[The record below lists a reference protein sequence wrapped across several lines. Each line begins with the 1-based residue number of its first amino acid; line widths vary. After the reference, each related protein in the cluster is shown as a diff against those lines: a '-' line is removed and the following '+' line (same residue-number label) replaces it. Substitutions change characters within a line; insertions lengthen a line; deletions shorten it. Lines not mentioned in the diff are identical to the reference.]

1 MLKWAL
7 IFFLISIVAGLF
19 GFTGLA
25 RGSATI
31 AKVLFFLF
39 LVIFIIVLILA
50 ITAGEI
56 HPLMFGAGRREPR
69 RYSTTT
75 GVVASTVPESALR

>member
-1 MLKWAL
+1 MAVSPFAEEGNSCSIPPVWGIGGAKARTPEYGGNMLKWAL

-31 AKVLFFLF
+31 A
-39 LVIFIIVLILA
+39 
-50 ITAGEI
+50 
-56 HPLMFGAGRREPR
+56 
-69 RYSTTT
+69 
-75 GVVASTVPESALR
+75 

>member
-7 IFFLISIVAGLF
+7 IFFLISIVAGSLRL
-19 GFTGLA
+19 TGLA

-31 AKVLFFLF
+31 AKILFFMF
-39 LVIFIIVLILA
+39 LVIFIVVLILA

-56 HPLMFGAGRREPR
+56 IF
-69 RYSTTT
+69 
-75 GVVASTVPESALR
+75 

>member
-1 MLKWAL
+1 MGVD
-7 IFFLISIVAGLF
+7 FLPDLDRRGLF

-39 LVIFIIVLILA
+39 LIIFIIVLILA

-56 HPLMFGAGRREPR
+56 IL
-69 RYSTTT
+69 
-75 GVVASTVPESALR
+75 

>member
-25 RGSATI
+25 RGSAQI

-39 LVIFIIVLILA
+39 LIVFIIALILA
-50 ITAGEI
+50 ITAGEVI
-56 HPLMFGAGRREPR
+56 P
-69 RYSTTT
+69 
-75 GVVASTVPESALR
+75 

>member
-39 LVIFIIVLILA
+39 LFLVIFIIVLILT

-56 HPLMFGAGRREPR
+56 IL
-69 RYSTTT
+69 
-75 GVVASTVPESALR
+75 

>member
-1 MLKWAL
+1 MGGVKARTPECGGICKWAL

-56 HPLMFGAGRREPR
+56 IL
-69 RYSTTT
+69 
-75 GVVASTVPESALR
+75 